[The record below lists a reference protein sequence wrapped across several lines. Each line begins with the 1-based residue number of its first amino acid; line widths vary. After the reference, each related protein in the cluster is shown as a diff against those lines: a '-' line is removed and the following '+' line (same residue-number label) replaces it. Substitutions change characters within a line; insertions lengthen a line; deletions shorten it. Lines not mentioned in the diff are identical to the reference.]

1 MILRQRNVCIIY
13 YCLYVFNFF
22 LAIQIAESKIDE
34 LKKTA
39 SEHEAKEETSN
50 RMLEMQAKVRVT

>member
-1 MILRQRNVCIIY
+1 M
-13 YCLYVFNFF
+13 FNFF

-39 SEHEAKEETSN
+39 NEHEAKEETSN